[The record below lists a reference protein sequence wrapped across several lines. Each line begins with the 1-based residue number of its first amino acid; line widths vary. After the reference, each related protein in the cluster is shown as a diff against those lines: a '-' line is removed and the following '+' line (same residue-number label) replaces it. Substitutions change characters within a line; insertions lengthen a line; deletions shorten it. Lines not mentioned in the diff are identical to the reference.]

1 MMRTRIEPAAYGQR
15 IPNVECA
22 DHYPATRYYKKAK
35 IRTQTTGDCLSCI
48 KYTMLVLNTFFVMT
62 GCMFFGVW
70 ALTQIAVDSAFVAVL
85 QTKQTLVEGLYF
97 VLGVGIALFIVG
109 FVGCCGALR
118 GNRFLLIT
126 FCTFIVLILITEMAG
141 IGLVLVDRG
150 EFDQKTMKATMI
162 KNFQKDGTDDAASVK
177 TYLKAWKAV
186 MRHDCY
192 RKIKDTYDNVLY
204 GGIGFLLVVVICE
217 VVVVAIGICLFRGLQ
232 HV

>member
-48 KYTMLVLNTFFVMT
+48 KYTMLVLNTFFV
-62 GCMFFGVW
+62 
-70 ALTQIAVDSAFVAVL
+70 
-85 QTKQTLVEGLYF
+85 
-97 VLGVGIALFIVG
+97 
-109 FVGCCGALR
+109 
-118 GNRFLLIT
+118 

-186 MRHDCY
+186 MRHYKCCGIGTAFTKKEAAAAASASESRASATEPASIPAPKCCRIEDEQMCQTEFKEHPGDCY